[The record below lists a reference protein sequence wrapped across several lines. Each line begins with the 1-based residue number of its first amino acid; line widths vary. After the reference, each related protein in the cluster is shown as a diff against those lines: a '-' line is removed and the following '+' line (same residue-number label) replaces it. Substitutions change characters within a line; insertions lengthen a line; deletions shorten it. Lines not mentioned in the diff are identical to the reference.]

1 MKPIRQWTIVLVI
14 TVGLALMLSAC
25 GGGDEA
31 EEATDGGAEGGGFPL
46 TQQDVPL
53 TMEITSTSITSGTLL
68 PTAITCEGEDTS
80 PQLSWTGAPEGTQSF
95 AIIFDDRD
103 AEEGDFV
110 HWVVYSI
117 PATVTELQEGL
128 PAGTG
133 AKEGINDYVKVGYKG
148 PCPPPITTGYIV
160 PTGASLPHEY
170 AFTIYAL
177 DIPID
182 IPQGAN
188 KFTLLREMDGHILAT
203 GELTRK
209 YVAKRRGEPLQ

>member
-1 MKPIRQWTIVLVI
+1 MKPIRRWTIALVI
-14 TVGLALMLSAC
+14 TVGLAIILSAC
-25 GGGDEA
+25 GGGDGA
-31 EEATDGGAEGGGFPL
+31 EEAADSGAGGGAYTL
-46 TQQDVPL
+46 NQVVPP
-53 TMEITSTSITSGTLL
+53 TMEITSASITSGTLL

-117 PATVTELQEGL
+117 PANVTELQEGL

-133 AKEGINDYVKVGYKG
+133 VKEGINDYVKVGYKG

-170 AFTIYAL
+170 AFTVYAL
-177 DIPID
+177 DTPID
-182 IPQGAN
+182 LPQGAD
-188 KFTLLREMDGHILAT
+188 KFALLRELDGHILAT